1 MSVQNVS
8 ARFEVVGEDAL
19 GGEADFAFLGWF
31 ACSSNKPTTSSATSP
46 ATPCCAPWPTPSA
59 AACAATDRTRPAAG
73 AGRNSRSPCPASTR
87 PGSPQPPSGS
97 AITVPANDRRTGNS
111 AVITLTTSIGAAL
124 FPDHGDDLT
133 TLLPA
138 VDNAV
143 SRAKDR
149 GRDQTVTAQVR

>member
-1 MSVQNVS
+1 M
-8 ARFEVVGEDAL
+8 
-19 GGEADFAFLGWF
+19 
-31 ACSSNKPTTSSATSP
+31 
-46 ATPCCAPWPTPSA
+46 
-59 AACAATDRTRPAAG
+59 
-73 AGRNSRSPCPASTR
+73 
-87 PGSPQPPSGS
+87 
-97 AITVPANDRRTGNS
+97 
-111 AVITLTTSIGAAL
+111 ITLTTSIGAAL